1 MNLEQVRDQLPG
13 QVLEIAQVVGMNA
26 ALRLVSELGGTT
38 WEFSRGKGR
47 NGQIKVAALVDII
60 GDEAA
65 QRLTARL
72 GGETIYIPRCDAALR
87 RLRDLEI
94 HRQFEQA
101 VREGVGA
108 RVVVAEL
115 ARTYQLSDRRIWIIL
130 DQVLPPPLDSTP
142 DLFE

>member
-1 MNLEQVRDQLPG
+1 MNLEQVRDQLPA
-13 QVLEIAQVVGMNA
+13 QVLEIAQVVGMPA
-26 ALRLVSELGGTT
+26 ALRLVNELGGTT
-38 WEFSRGKGR
+38 WEFARGANR
-47 NGQIKVAALVDII
+47 NGQIKVAALADII

-65 QRLTARL
+65 QRLTTRL

-94 HRQFEQA
+94 HRQFVQA

-115 ARTYQLSDRRIWIIL
+115 ARTYKLSDRRIWIIL
-130 DQVLPPPLDSTP
+130 DQVLPETP
-142 DLFE
+142 DNTGDLFD